1 VKFDMT
7 NRGVRWCLY
16 VYNNHRHDGEIWFA
30 YKSPYGVMLTTELRE
45 NDLLGE
51 ARTRF
56 IDGKFVH
63 DIVPFR
69 LRTRRELEVLARQT
83 EAHKAYRAQLYARY
97 PIEERVKDLSVGDV
111 HGKKGRSGPQGKG
124 SGGIQSPFV

>member
-16 VYNNHRHDGEIWFA
+16 VYNNRRHDGEIWFA
-30 YKSPYGVMLTTELRE
+30 YKSPHGVMLTTELRE

-51 ARTRF
+51 VRTRF

-69 LRTRRELEVLARQT
+69 LEVLARQT
-83 EAHKAYRAQLYARY
+83 EMHKRFRAELYKRY
-97 PIEERVKDLSVGDV
+97 SFEERAKDLL
-111 HGKKGRSGPQGKG
+111 RR
-124 SGGIQSPFV
+124 